1 MITAQ
6 EYQQRRQKFMQQM
19 GSNSIALVCT
29 NHEHMRTQDIHFRFR
44 PNGNFYYL
52 TGFAEADCIA
62 VFIPG
67 RSEGEF
73 ILFNLPRDP
82 AREIWDG
89 PRAGQ
94 TGAIKEFGAA
104 QSFAIEEFAKMLP
117 DLLLGKQKIFYQV
130 GFENGIDTLLTN
142 ALNKFRNQSRLG
154 TIFPTEMVDATS
166 IINEMRAIKSPAEIA
181 MMRQAGQIN
190 VAAHQRMM
198 QNCTVGISEIQLA
211 AEGAYIYGQ
220 HNCTELA
227 YQSIVATG
235 TNACILH
242 YRAGNRLLQ
251 NGELVL
257 IDMGE
262 EHEWYASDVTR
273 TFPVN
278 GKFSPEQKHVYEL
291 VLKVQLAVIDLIKPG
306 VQFDLLQEKAVRLIT
321 EGLVELGLLKGK
333 IEELIATKAYF
344 DFYMHRVSHWI
355 GLDAHDV
362 SPYKVNGQWRP
373 LEVGMA
379 LTVEPGIYISPDN
392 KNVDARWLGIGIR
405 IEDDVVVT
413 ATGCE
418 NLTGAAPKTVA
429 EIEAV
434 MKG

>member
-1 MITAQ
+1 MITQQ
-6 EYQQRRQKFMQQM
+6 EYKQRRQTFMGKM
-19 GSNSIALVCT
+19 GTQSIAIICT
-29 NHEHMRTQDIHFRFR
+29 NHEHSRTQDISFPFR

-52 TGFAEADCIA
+52 TGFDEADCIA

-67 RSEGEF
+67 RTEGEF
-73 ILFNLPRDP
+73 ILFNLPRD
-82 AREIWDG
+82 ASREIWNG

-94 TGAIKEFGAA
+94 EGALKNFGADQA
-104 QSFAIEEFAKMLP
+104 FPVEEFSNMLP
-117 DLLLGKQKIFYQV
+117 DLLLGKKTALYQI
-130 GFENGIDTLLTN
+130 GFENGIDELLVRC
-142 ALNKFRNQSRLG
+142 LNKFRDQSRTG
-154 TIFPTEMVDATS
+154 TIFPTEMIDATT
-166 IINEMRAIKSPAEIA
+166 IINEMRAIKTPAEIA
-181 MMRQAGQIN
+181 IMRKAAQIN

-198 QNCTVGISEIQLA
+198 QTCTAGMSEIQLA
-211 AEGAYIYGQ
+211 SEGTYIYGQ
-220 HNCTELA
+220 NNCTELA

-242 YRAGNRLLQ
+242 YRAGNRILK

-262 EHEWYASDVTR
+262 EYEWYASDVTR

-278 GKFSPEQKHVYEL
+278 GKFSPEQKQIYEL
-291 VLKVQLAVIDLIKPG
+291 VLSIQLVIIEMIKPG
-306 VQFDLLQEKAVRLIT
+306 VPFDSLQEVTIRLMT
-321 EGLVELGLLKGK
+321 EGFVTLGLLKGNVAD
-333 IEELIATKAYF
+333 LIANKAYF

-362 SPYKVNGQWRP
+362 AAYKVNGQWRP
-373 LEVGMA
+373 LQAGMA

-392 KNVDARWLGIGIR
+392 KNVEARWRGIGIR
-405 IEDDVVVT
+405 IEDDLVVT
-413 ATGCE
+413 ETGCE

-434 MKG
+434 MSK